1 MKSGFEMEL
10 KKYQREIRSFLI
22 VRTKESN
29 RFMSEIKESM
39 NGYIEVNNID
49 DIKAVREHFGAP
61 KQIAK
66 AFLDTAELTYI
77 RKRVRIK
84 NAVLAVLAAV
94 LIIWLSYASIL
105 FVDGLISNHTDS
117 YAVEGPY
124 SSADDPYIAGGTAE

>member
-1 MKSGFEMEL
+1 MKSGFPKEL

-29 RFMSEIKESM
+29 RFMSELKESM
-39 NGYIEVNNID
+39 NGYIEANKIC
-49 DIKAVREHFGAP
+49 DINAVREHFGTP

-66 AFLDTAELTYI
+66 AFLDTAELSYI

-84 NAVLAVLAAV
+84 NAVLAVLLAA
-94 LIIWLSYASIL
+94 LIIWLGYASVL
-105 FVDGLISNHTDS
+105 FIDGLISNHTDS

-124 SSADDPYIAGGTAE
+124 SSADDPYIQGER